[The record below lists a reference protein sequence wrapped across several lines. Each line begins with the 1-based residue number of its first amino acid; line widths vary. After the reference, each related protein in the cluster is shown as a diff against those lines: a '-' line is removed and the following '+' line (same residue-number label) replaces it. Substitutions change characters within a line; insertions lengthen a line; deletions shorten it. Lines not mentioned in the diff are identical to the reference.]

1 MNEIEN
7 RRSIRKYR
15 KDMPDRGLI
24 DEILHAGMLAPS
36 AKNRQPWKFLVYTEK
51 SKEMLLGAMETG
63 LIRMRDDSAVPQA
76 AKAGLTDAFH
86 TLGIMREAPVL
97 VAVLN
102 TGSGSPFAGISP
114 ADRITE
120 ICDSLSIGAAVENM
134 LLKATELGL
143 GSLWIANTFFAYP
156 ELTAMI
162 GTDAQLACAV
172 VFGYADEAPPQRPRK
187 LFGDA
192 AEYR

>member
-1 MNEIEN
+1 MMNEIEN

-102 TGSGSPFAGISP
+102 TGSGSPFAG
-114 ADRITE
+114 
-120 ICDSLSIGAAVENM
+120 
-134 LLKATELGL
+134 
-143 GSLWIANTFFAYP
+143 
-156 ELTAMI
+156 
-162 GTDAQLACAV
+162 
-172 VFGYADEAPPQRPRK
+172 
-187 LFGDA
+187 
-192 AEYR
+192 

>member
-1 MNEIEN
+1 MNEIES

-15 KDMPDRGLI
+15 AEMPDRRLI
-24 DEILHAGMLAPS
+24 DEILHAGMRAPS

-51 SKEMLLGAMETG
+51 SKEVLLNAMETG
-63 LIRMRDDSAVPQA
+63 LIRMRNDGSVPQA
-76 AKAGLTDAFH
+76 AKAELTDAFH
-86 TLGIMREAPVL
+86 TLVIMREAPVL
-97 VAVLN
+97 ITVLN
-102 TGSGSPFAGISP
+102 TGSGSPFVGISP
-114 ADRITE
+114 AERITE

-156 ELTAMI
+156 ELTACI

-172 VFGYADEAPPQRPRK
+172 ALGYADEAPPPRPRK
-187 LFGDA
+187 QYGDV